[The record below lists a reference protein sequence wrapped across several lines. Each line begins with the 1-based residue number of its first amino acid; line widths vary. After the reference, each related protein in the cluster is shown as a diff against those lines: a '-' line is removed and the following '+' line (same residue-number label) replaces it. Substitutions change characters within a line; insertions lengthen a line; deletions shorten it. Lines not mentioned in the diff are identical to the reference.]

1 MTTALRRSQP
11 TFAERRRSRDT
22 RAKIVGAALAA
33 FAERGFDGART
44 RDIAARAGVNQGLI
58 TYHFSNKQDL
68 WKAAVDRIFALL
80 REEFTSR
87 LALLEDADPLTRAR
101 LLIRHF
107 VRFAAVHPE
116 LHRLMVEEGKSDGA
130 RMQWLVDRHVRP
142 LYETSCSLLKTVRA
156 EGALPRLA
164 PLHLHYMLIG
174 AAAHLFVMAPECR
187 RLTGQD
193 PMDESVIET
202 HAEAIV
208 TLLLGPASAA
218 KKTRSR
224 R

>member
-1 MTTALRRSQP
+1 MPTALRRSPP
-11 TFAERRRSRDT
+11 TFVERSRSRDT
-22 RAKIVGAALAA
+22 RAKILDAALAA

-58 TYHFSNKQDL
+58 TYHFASKHDL
-68 WKAAVDRIFALL
+68 WRAAVDHIFALL
-80 REEFTSR
+80 REDFTSR
-87 LALLEDADPLTRAR
+87 QAVLEDADPLTRAR
-101 LLIRHF
+101 LMIRPF
-107 VRFAAVHPE
+107 VRFAAAHPE
-116 LHRLMVEEGKSDGA
+116 LHRLMVEEGKSDGS

-142 LYETSCSLLKTVRA
+142 LYEVSCRLLKTVRA
-156 EGALPRLA
+156 QGTLPRLA

-193 PMDESVIET
+193 PMNESVIET
-202 HAEAIV
+202 HADAIV

-224 R
+224 T